1 MVDDADDNNDDDDDV
16 NDDVSPG
23 PTLLWTLLSVV
34 SKCPVSAHIV
44 TVLTLSAGLF
54 KHHDSHIS
62 RYTDIIQ
69 IHQNIAVNH
78 YQSMTMIIKV
88 I

>member
-54 KHHDSHIS
+54 KHHHTHIS
-62 RYTDIIQ
+62 RYTD
-69 IHQNIAVNH
+69 NDCT
-78 YQSMTMIIKV
+78 SE
-88 I
+88 